1 VSSVAVCPGSY
12 DPVTNGHLDV
22 IARAARRFDE
32 VVVAVVGN
40 PSKQPTFTAE
50 ERVAMVAAE
59 IEDLITDGTTVRVM
73 AFDGLLV
80 DFCRDQGIGVICK
93 GLRGVADFESE
104 QQMAQMNARIGDVET
119 MFLATRPDLSY
130 LSSSLVREVAA
141 LGGSIT
147 GMVPASVERALIDR
161 VRRG

>member
-1 VSSVAVCPGSY
+1 MSSKAVCPGSY

-22 IARAARRFDE
+22 ITRAARRFDE

-59 IEDLITDGTTVRVM
+59 IEELVAGGANVRVM
-73 AFDGLLV
+73 SFDGLLV
-80 DFCRDQGIGVICK
+80 DFCRDHGIGVICK

-104 QQMAQMNARIGDVET
+104 QQMAQMNTRIGDVET

-147 GMVPASVERALIDR
+147 GMVPASVERALIER